1 MPISTPLKTKLSS
14 SYPLAPSRLEDI
26 DYAIYNYINDDLN
39 IFTDTNQ
46 GFQKV
51 PIIYSLPERAYQ
63 IKNNP
68 DLRPNGRTLVYP
80 IMSVRRSDV
89 TQNPSNKGR
98 YGVHVPPYFDYYK
111 KGGSIEIA
119 RVVNQNK
126 TKDFANANSIRKSS
140 TKKDKNYQTFPGK
153 SKNIV
158 YESYSIPMPSFVE
171 VTYEISIVTDYQQ
184 QMNEILAPFL
194 NLSGTP
200 SVFTIKHEGNRY
212 EAFLNQD
219 FTLDNNSS
227 GLDTNERIFKTNIQI
242 KVLGYLVGA
251 DKNQSTPNVVVRQS
265 AAKIILQRERV
276 MLGDEIEYHLDE
288 KFHYRR

>member
-212 EAFLNQD
+212 EA
-219 FTLDNNSS
+219 TLDNNSS

>member
-1 MPISTPLKTKLSS
+1 MPISTPLKTNLSS

-46 GFQKV
+46 GFEKV

-80 IMSVRRSDV
+80 IMSIRRTDV

-111 KGGSIEIA
+111 RGGAIEIA
-119 RVVNQNK
+119 RVVNQDK
-126 TKDFANANSIRKSS
+126 TKTFANANSIRKSS
-140 TKKDKNYQTFPGK
+140 DKKNKNHQTFPGK
-153 SKNIV
+153 SENIV

-171 VTYEISIVTDYQQ
+171 VTYDISIVTDYQQ

-219 FTLDNNSS
+219 FSLDNNSA

-242 KVLGYLVGA
+242 KVLGYLVGS

-265 AAKIILQRERV
+265 AAKIIMQRERV

>member
-80 IMSVRRSDV
+80 IMSVRRTDV